1 MAPAADLIIAGTWL
15 YGIFIRGEAAFQ
27 NPNPMI
33 RTKKRNPWE
42 KEQAVAQ
49 ARAEALAEAKAAAN
63 AVAPTWFEAW
73 QRAPNSAPPPW
84 DQNGGSPGSDRGYI
98 LDRRRQRPAL
108 KIECR
113 DCRPVKNEAHYVNEF
128 IINLDS
134 ALQTDPPLRKPI
146 PAAPEANPP
155 EKAEKAAG

>member
-49 ARAEALAEAKAAAN
+49 ARAEALAEAKAAA
-63 AVAPTWFEAW
+63 
-73 QRAPNSAPPPW
+73 Q